1 MIRERFTWM
10 LDNDVPVE
18 KHGVWIKV
26 VAPVMTAVFV
36 ILALYG
42 GFIRLWFAKHGIPG
56 QLF

>member
-1 MIRERFTWM
+1 M